1 MLWENKDNA
10 MTRLRPGV
18 FTLAAVLGR
27 HMLRQ
32 RIAQWLAVVV
42 VLAIGT
48 LPAAGQTLYGFGPV
62 LNSNDIFVYTID
74 PATGAFTRVADAG
87 DPPFNRAALD
97 SVGQRLFY
105 VQDPNLY
112 ILDLRSKAITS
123 MLTFNVV
130 ETMEYDRGRDTLY
143 EASRVGSLLFIE
155 AIRPGI
161 ANGSQ
166 VAFLGTPDHVL
177 SAAIDHT
184 RQQLFLLTKAA
195 VTTLY
200 RVDLLTGAFS
210 SVPSGP
216 LADLTNGFLLFDAL
230 RGVLY
235 GVGQRVGDSGYSLF
249 TIDQETGAFALIV
262 ALGPSVFTVAL
273 DPERRR
279 LFFTAPS
286 TLFTL
291 DLGTNV
297 ISSAPIE
304 RCCPTLFVAPA
315 AVSAV
320 PTLGWAAW
328 IVLALSLAAI
338 GTRFV
343 AGTR

>member
-1 MLWENKDNA
+1 MP
-10 MTRLRPGV
+10 RLRPG
-18 FTLAAVLGR
+18 FLTLAAVRGR

-32 RIAQWLAVVV
+32 RIAQWLAIVV
-42 VLAIGT
+42 VLALGSV
-48 LPAAGQTLYGFGPV
+48 PAAGQTLYGFGPV
-62 LNSNDIFVYTID
+62 EGSNDIFVFTID
-74 PATGAFTRVADAG
+74 PSTGAFTRIADAG

-97 SVGQRLFY
+97 SVAQRLFY
-105 VQDPNLY
+105 VWDPNLY
-112 ILDLRSKAITS
+112 TLDLRSKATTS
-123 MLTFNVV
+123 MITFNTV
-130 ETMEYDRGRDTLY
+130 EAMEYDRTRNMLY
-143 EASRVGSLLFIE
+143 EVSRTGPVFVE
-155 AIRPGI
+155 AIHPGR
-161 ANGSQ
+161 AGGSE
-166 VAFLGTPDHVL
+166 VASLGAVDHVL

-184 RQQLFLLTKAA
+184 RQQLFILTRA
-195 VTTLY
+195 VQTTFY
-200 RVDLLTGAFS
+200 RVDLLTGAFFS
-210 SVPSGP
+210 APSGA
-216 LADLTNGFLLFDAL
+216 LVDFTNGFLLFDSL

-249 TIDQETGAFALIV
+249 TIDQETGAFASI
-262 ALGPSVFTVAL
+262 APLGPSVFTVAL
-273 DPERRR
+273 DADKRR

-315 AVSAV
+315 AVGAV

-328 IVLALSLAAI
+328 IVLALSLGAI

-343 AGTR
+343 AGTH